1 MRQVDKLSEDEEE
14 HVNIRVVGE
23 LWRLLRDT
31 EILENQLVA
40 ALAAAVL
47 LAIIFFT
54 TVTVLAPEDADA
66 RKRDTLLLQEEIE
79 ARDSL
84 LEVNRILLD
93 EVRELREEVVSL
105 QEESVR
111 LQEDNRELQGQLQ
124 EWLDAW
130 SVTDMVVTAY
140 APLCPTAVEGM
151 CFSGDPSVTAS
162 GARVVPGKTA
172 AAGPDIPFG
181 TRVIIPGRG
190 TYTVRDRG
198 GSIGNGNIDIAVQ
211 TREEAL
217 AFGRQALR
225 VALEK

>member
-1 MRQVDKLSEDEEE
+1 MKQVDK
-14 HVNIRVVGE
+14 
-23 LWRLLRDT
+23 
-31 EILENQLVA
+31 A
-40 ALAAAVL
+40 ALAASIL

-54 TVTVLAPEDADA
+54 TVTVLAPEDTHRQDA
-66 RKRDTLLLQEEIE
+66 LLLEQEIK

-84 LEVNRILLD
+84 LEINRTLLD

-198 GSIGNGNIDIAVQ
+198 GAIGNGNIDIAVH